1 MHARNG
7 DEKGAVEPA
16 LQREIGFT
24 GSAFL
29 SFNGAV
35 GAGIFALPATLALQF
50 GAFSPWLFP
59 LFGLLVLALALPF
72 ARLASFFPQSGG
84 PVAYTAAFGPLV
96 SFQVGWV
103 YYVARVTAL
112 AANSNV
118 FATYA
123 ASLWVPLDTGAG
135 RVAIIAAL
143 CAFLTYINVV
153 GVRRAIR
160 VLDAITLLKL
170 LPILGF
176 AIAGLVLFADRIPAP
191 GPVPP
196 IGGIEAAALL
206 VLYAFVGFENSLIPA
221 GETSNPRRTIPRAL
235 IATIFAIAILYFL
248 VQLAFVTVDP
258 PAREEA
264 PLLALG
270 EALAG
275 PVGAL
280 ILTLAALFSIAGNTS
295 SSMTSTPRVTYALAR
310 DGLLPD
316 WFGRVSERFR
326 TPVNS
331 ILFMGVAGAVLA
343 ISGSFVW
350 LAVVSTAARLVV
362 YSACIAA
369 LPQAERKETGRTGL
383 AILAAL
389 VGLGI
394 CLWAALQTDWA
405 PWRMLLGLLAVG
417 LVFYVLARR
426 AAAKRR

>member
-1 MHARNG
+1 MYARNG
-7 DEKGAVEPA
+7 EEDRAEEPG
-16 LQREIGFT
+16 LQREIGFV

-72 ARLASFFPQSGG
+72 ARLASLFPNSGG
-84 PVAYTAAFGPLV
+84 PVAYTASFGPLL
-96 SFQVGWV
+96 SFQVGWI
-103 YYVARVTAL
+103 YYLARVTAL

-123 ASLWVPLDTGAG
+123 ASLWAPLDTGAG
-135 RVAIIAAL
+135 RVALITGL

-176 AIAGLVLFADRIPAP
+176 AIAGLILFGDRIPAP
-191 GPVPP
+191 GPLPP
-196 IGGIEAAALL
+196 IGGVEAAALL

-221 GETSNPRRTIPRAL
+221 GETANPRRTIPRAL
-235 IATIFAIAILYFL
+235 ITTIFAIAILYFL
-248 VQLAFVTVDP
+248 VQLAFVTVGP

-275 PVGAL
+275 PAGAI
-280 ILTLAALFSIAGNTS
+280 ILTFAALFSIAGNTS

-316 WFGRVSERFR
+316 WFGRVSERYR
-326 TPVNS
+326 TPANS

-343 ISGSFVW
+343 LSGSFVW
-350 LAVVSTAARLVV
+350 LAVVSTVARLVV
-362 YSACIAA
+362 YSSCIAA
-369 LPQAERKETGRTGL
+369 LPRAERQATGRTAL
-383 AILAAL
+383 AVLAAL
-389 VGLGI
+389 VGLAI
-394 CLWAALQTDWA
+394 CLWAALQTEWPA
-405 PWRMLLGLLAVG
+405 WRMLLGLLAVG
-417 LVFYVLARR
+417 LLLYALARR
-426 AAAKRR
+426 SAVKPR

>member
-1 MHARNG
+1 MHASNG
-7 DEKGAVEPA
+7 EESRAEEPA
-16 LQREIGFT
+16 LQREIGFV

-72 ARLASFFPQSGG
+72 ARLASLFPNSGG
-84 PVAYTAAFGPLV
+84 PVAYTAAFGPLL

-123 ASLWVPLDTGAG
+123 GSLWAPLDTGAG
-135 RVAIIAAL
+135 RVALIAGL
-143 CAFLTYINVV
+143 CAFLTFVNVV

-176 AIAGLVLFADRIPAP
+176 AIAGLILFADRIPAP
-191 GPVPP
+191 GPLPP
-196 IGGIEAAALL
+196 ITGIEAAALL

-221 GETSNPRRTIPRAL
+221 GETSEPRRTIPRAL
-235 IATIFAIAILYFL
+235 IATIVSIAVLYFL
-248 VQLAFVTVDP
+248 VQLAFVTVAP
-258 PAREEA
+258 PAREDA

-275 PVGAL
+275 PIGAV

-326 TPVNS
+326 TPANS
-331 ILFMGVAGAVLA
+331 IVFMGVAGAALA
-343 ISGSFVW
+343 LSGSFVW
-350 LAVVSTAARLVV
+350 LAVVSTVARLVV

-369 LPQAERKETGRTGL
+369 LPKAERAASGRTAL

-389 VGLGI
+389 VGLAI
-394 CLWAALQTDWA
+394 CLWAALQTEWPA
-405 PWRMLLGLLAVG
+405 WRMLLGLLAVG
-417 LVFYVLARR
+417 LLLYVAARR
-426 AAAKRR
+426 SAVRRR